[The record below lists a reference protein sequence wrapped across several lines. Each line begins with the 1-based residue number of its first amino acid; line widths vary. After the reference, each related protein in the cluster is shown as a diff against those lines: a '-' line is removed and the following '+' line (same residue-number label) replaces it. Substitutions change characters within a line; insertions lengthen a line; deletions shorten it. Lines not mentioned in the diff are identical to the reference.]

1 MTIPPITINR
11 PMPPQLP
18 QRPEIPRAMFS
29 ALAIAA
35 KMMKINAENA
45 RSVVGLL
52 DAAQAN
58 LQQVTASSNGVGQ
71 TLDITV

>member
-1 MTIPPITINR
+1 MDPASLAASLAMAR
-11 PMPPQLP
+11 QGQL
-18 QRPEIPRAMFS
+18 Q
-29 ALAIAA
+29 LAIAA

-58 LQQVTASSNGVGQ
+58 LQQVTASAAGVGQ
-71 TLDITV
+71 ALDITV

>member
-1 MTIPPITINR
+1 MDPASLAASLATAR
-11 PMPPQLP
+11 QG
-18 QRPEIPRAMFS
+18 QQQ
-29 ALAIAA
+29 LAIAA

-58 LQQVTASSNGVGQ
+58 LQQLTAAGGGVGQ

>member
-1 MTIPPITINR
+1 MDPASIAASFAVAQQG
-11 PMPPQLP
+11 QL
-18 QRPEIPRAMFS
+18 QLAM
-29 ALAIAA
+29 AA

>member
-1 MTIPPITINR
+1 MDPAS
-11 PMPPQLP
+11 L
-18 QRPEIPRAMFS
+18 AAS
-29 ALAIAA
+29 LAIARQGQLQIAMAA

-58 LQQVTASSNGVGQ
+58 LQQVTAAGGVGQ